1 MCLNSLQLRREFV
14 LLALK
19 FFIFVGSVLNLPLLG
34 LAHTVEH
41 NGHYYVPLVLTSM
54 AVGIHLS

>member
-1 MCLNSLQLRREFV
+1 M